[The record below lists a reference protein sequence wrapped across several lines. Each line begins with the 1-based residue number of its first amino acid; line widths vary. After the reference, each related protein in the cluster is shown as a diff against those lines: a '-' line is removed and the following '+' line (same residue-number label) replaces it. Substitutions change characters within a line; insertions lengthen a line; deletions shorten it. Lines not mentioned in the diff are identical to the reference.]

1 MAEGRGGAALGTVG
15 RRSASQWPLL
25 VAVVVTMT
33 LSLALVGAGALLAGP
48 GRAQALDAAASASD
62 GTASRAPGTVT
73 LTAGTTDTSRTA
85 PPGARD
91 VADRLRGLLTDAVA
105 PMPATVSTW
114 LSTPAAAV
122 DGDPGRRA
130 YLLDA
135 DTAQEHAT
143 LAAGRWPRAAG
154 GDRAAREAALPSSAA
169 AALGLG
175 VGDRVRVGAGAAAV
189 PVVVVG
195 LLDPDGSPVWARDR
209 LGGRGSDVE
218 SAPAP
223 VHGPFLVAPGTLL
236 ATDAP
241 VGGLSLEADVDL
253 AGRPDELA
261 GLAARVQALGD
272 AADEAV
278 GSQVDYTTV
287 RSGLGAFVDDA
298 RARLVVTTSTVL
310 TALALV
316 VVLAGAAV
324 ALLARLL
331 AARRGADTALRLDR
345 GASRAQVVVWA
356 AVEAAALALLAALLA
371 VPLARAGYAL
381 LLRVP
386 PLGGRWPSG
395 AGAATGSGAALAA
408 LAVTAVALAVACTA
422 PALLA
427 ARRAAAP
434 VGTPHRT
441 AGAVARSGAD
451 LLLLGL
457 AVVAYLQLRAHRPAS
472 SAVDPVLVVA
482 PALCLVAA
490 AALALRAVPLVA
502 AGAEVL
508 VRRGR
513 GLAVPLA
520 AWELARGRAAAG
532 VFLVVLATAAGTFA
546 VGMHS
551 TWTASQRDQAAA
563 QVGADVRVPAQGQ
576 ATPPALQALPAGTT
590 LTPVARRTVALG
602 SRPGSSTLVAVDA
615 ARADAVLRGRLD
627 GGATWGRLLAPLVP
641 ARPAGGVDAPDGA
654 LALQVTG
661 GLAASPGTPVPTHL
675 SLVLQDGNGVRVAV
689 PTPDVTL
696 DGTAHRVSVRPPAPG
711 TWRVVALRAVV
722 PSGVR
727 VPTEVEARLDLQV
740 RVLGAPPAAPAAA
753 WSVATE
759 DHELTSSL
767 QPLGGA
773 DGLGFSA
780 VVATFAFE
788 YVDLDVVVTG
798 FAPVEQLPVVVSASL
813 AERLGLA
820 VGDPLDVGLASTSL
834 PATVVGVVPY
844 VPSATGDAVVVDQ
857 DTFSRALLGRFDL
870 SSTVDE
876 WWVATPDPS
885 AVARAAGGVARTDV
899 AEELTHGPLRVA
911 VGAGL
916 LLLVAAALALAA
928 AGSAARELAVAHERR
943 LEAARLRALGV
954 SRRLVTATGVT
965 RHLLVTVLA
974 VALGALAGALVVRL
988 VGPVLATSATGAAPV
1003 PAARAAWP
1011 WAAEA
1016 ALLGSVLVCCVLA
1029 GLPAAR
1035 GAARR
1040 SPAALLRSGEA
1051 Q

>member
-1 MAEGRGGAALGTVG
+1 MADGRGGAALATVA
-15 RRSASQWPLL
+15 RRSAAQWPLL

-33 LSLALVGAGALLAGP
+33 LSLALVGTGALLAGP
-48 GRAQALDAAASASD
+48 GRAQALDAAASASR
-62 GTASRAPGTVT
+62 GPASSGVGPGTVT

-91 VADRLRGLLTDAVA
+91 VGDRLRGLLTDAVA
-105 PMPATVSTW
+105 PLPATVSTW

-122 DGDPGRRA
+122 DGDPARRA

-135 DTAQEHAT
+135 DTAQEHAALT
-143 LAAGRWPRAAG
+143 AGRWPRAGG
-154 GDRAAREAALPSSAA
+154 GDREAVLPSSAA

-175 VGDRVRVGAGAAAV
+175 VGDRVRVGSGAAAV

-195 LLDPDGSPVWARDR
+195 LLDPDGSAEWARDR

-236 ATDAP
+236 AADAP
-241 VGGLSLEADVDL
+241 VGGLSLAARVDL
-253 AGRPDELA
+253 AGRPGELA

-278 GSQVDYTTV
+278 GTLVDYTTV

-331 AARRGADTALRLDR
+331 AARRGVDTALRLDR

-356 AVEAAALALLAALLA
+356 AVEAVVLALLAALLA

-386 PLGGRWPSG
+386 PLDGRWP
-395 AGAATGSGAALAA
+395 AGFVPTGSGPALAA
-408 LAVTAVALAVACTA
+408 LAVTALALAVACTA

-427 ARRAAAP
+427 VRRAAAP
-434 VGTPHRT
+434 AGTPHRT

-457 AVVAYLQLRAHRPAS
+457 AVVAYLQLRAHRPVS

-551 TWTASQRDQAAA
+551 TWTVSQRDQADA
-563 QVGADVRVPAQGQ
+563 QVGTDVRVPAQGQ
-576 ATPPALQALPAGTT
+576 ATPPALQTLPAGAAVA
-590 LTPVARRTVALG
+590 PVARRTVALG

-641 ARPAGGVDAPDGA
+641 AEPAGGVDAPDGP
-654 LALQVTG
+654 LELEVTG
-661 GLAASPGTPVPTHL
+661 GLAGSPGMPVPAHL

-727 VPTEVEARLDLQV
+727 VPSDVEARLDLQV
-740 RVLGAPPAAPAAA
+740 RVLGASAAAPAVA
-753 WSVATE
+753 WSAATE

-767 QPLGGA
+767 QPRGGA
-773 DGLGFSA
+773 DSLGFSA
-780 VVATFAFE
+780 VVATFALE

-798 FAPVEQLPVVVSASL
+798 FAPVDQLPVVVSTSL
-813 AERLGLA
+813 AERLGLG

-834 PATVVGVVPY
+834 PASVVGVVPY
-844 VPSATGDAVVVDQ
+844 VPSAPGDAVVVDQ

-899 AEELTHGPLRVA
+899 AEDLTHGPLRVA

-954 SRRLVTATGVT
+954 SRRLLTATGTT

-974 VALGALAGALVVRL
+974 VVLGAIAGALVVRL

-1051 Q
+1051 R